1 MQTIQQAVALS
12 LSLVIVSASFAATNK
27 QASYG
32 VTYSG
37 GSFLSVK
44 AGEDLKLFLDP
55 DQIRFVR
62 KHDKDEPLTIKANTV
77 TEVSYGQEVHRRVGT
92 AVGVGIV
99 TLGLGSFI
107 LLSHSKKHYIGLVWD
122 GGDGKKGGLVI
133 QADKNEY
140 RGIIAALEG
149 ITGKKAVN
157 SDLGPQTVTV
167 E

>member
-1 MQTIQQAVALS
+1 MRIIQQTVALS
-12 LSLVIVSASFAATNK
+12 LSLVIVGASFAADK
-27 QASYG
+27 QTSYG

-44 AGEDLKLFLDP
+44 AGEDLKLFLDQ

-62 KHDKDEPLTIKANTV
+62 KHDKEEPLTIKANTV
-77 TEVSYGQEVHRRVGT
+77 REVSYGQEVHRRVG
-92 AVGVGIV
+92 AAIGVGVV
-99 TLGLGSFI
+99 TLGLGSFL

-122 GGDGKKGGLVI
+122 GGDGKKGGLVV

-157 SDLGPQTVTV
+157 SDLGPPPVTV

>member
-1 MQTIQQAVALS
+1 MPTIQQTVALS
-12 LSLVIVSASFAATNK
+12 LSFFIVGASFAADK
-27 QASYG
+27 QTSYG

-37 GSFLSVK
+37 GSFPSVK
-44 AGEDLKLFLDP
+44 AGEDLKLFLDQ

-62 KHDKDEPLTIKANTV
+62 KHDKDEPLTIKATTI

-92 AVGVGIV
+92 AVGVGIL

-107 LLSHSKKHYIGLVWD
+107 LLSHSKKHYVGLIWN

-157 SDLGPQTVTV
+157 SDLGPPPVNV

>member
-1 MQTIQQAVALS
+1 MALF
-12 LSLVIVSASFAATNK
+12 LSLVIVGASLAADR

-37 GSFLSVK
+37 GSFPSVK

-62 KHDKDEPLTIKANTV
+62 KHDKHEPLIIKASAV

-92 AVGVGIV
+92 AIGVGVV
-99 TLGLGSFI
+99 TLGLGSLI
-107 LLSHSKKHYIGLVWD
+107 ALSHSKKHYVGLVWD

-157 SDLGPQTVTV
+157 SDLGGPTVTV

>member
-1 MQTIQQAVALS
+1 MRIIQQAVALS
-12 LSLVIVSASFAATNK
+12 LSLVIVGASFAADK

-37 GSFLSVK
+37 GSFSSVK
-44 AGEDLKLFLDP
+44 AGDNLKLFFDP

-62 KHDKDEPLTIKANTV
+62 KHDKDEPLTIKASTV
-77 TEVSYGQEVHRRVGT
+77 TEISYGQEVHRRVGT
-92 AVGVGIV
+92 AIGVGVV
-99 TLGLGSFI
+99 TLGLGSLI
-107 LLSHSKKHYIGLVWD
+107 ALSHSKKHYVGLIWD
-122 GGDGKKGGLVI
+122 GGDGKKGGLVV

-157 SDLGPQTVTV
+157 SDIGPRTVTV